1 MFLSRSLGSCGLLFI
16 SSSPISTIIRP
27 ICRLGLTSYST
38 NNQYRNSI
46 NSNLKK
52 ESTED
57 TYYYINSDI
66 QNHLQKIH
74 PYHCYNSKNN
84 NNFDHNNNDNI
95 VQQQLTI
102 SLGNR
107 NNSSSNNIWKQATI
121 NQNIFSIRQK
131 SLSSCSYI
139 SNNNSSS
146 NGGDI
151 YGNSVSSSNQL
162 NHLMFPF
169 SCAQQY
175 TQVRFL
181 AVPKKKVSHRVQR
194 RKLVRYDIKNL
205 TNIITCKACGKP
217 KLSHRLCEQ
226 VELCAKGGLKDHRN
240 KGKSNSAS
248 DLGKSTRE
256 IVEEEVS

>member
-27 ICRLGLTSYST
+27 ICGSYST
-38 NNQYRNSI
+38 NYSNST
-46 NSNLKK
+46 NSNIKK

-57 TYYYINSDI
+57 INYINSDI
-66 QNHLQKIH
+66 QNHIQKIH
-74 PYHCYNSKNN
+74 HYHCYNNKNN
-84 NNFDHNNNDNI
+84 NNFDHNNDNI
-95 VQQQLTI
+95 VQQQLTT
-102 SLGNR
+102 SLCNR

-139 SNNNSSS
+139 SNNSSS

-151 YGNSVSSSNQL
+151 YGSSVSSSNQL

-205 TNIITCKACGKP
+205 TNIIICKACGKP